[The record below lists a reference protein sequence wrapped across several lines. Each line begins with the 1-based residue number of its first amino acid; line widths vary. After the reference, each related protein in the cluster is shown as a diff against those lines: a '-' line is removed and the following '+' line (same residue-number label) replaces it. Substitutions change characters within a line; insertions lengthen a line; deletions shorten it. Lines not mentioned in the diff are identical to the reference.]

1 MTTKRMVVLCSACL
15 VLGGLMGAML
25 FDMTQSTWE
34 RDESLFIHGSGFSDW
49 YRTLC
54 HRDLPFDVLQATA
67 GAVTRD
73 GLKLN
78 SEYIRSLCPS
88 ESELIAS
95 LPNIRSKKQTN
106 LILQDDG
113 ETVTQRVTLAE
124 ENEAAKPTDETLS
137 QRVITLVEDST
148 PEPVAP
154 EAVDDD
160 YAPLRW
166 TIKQDIP
173 YISIYS
179 GRQIDLGDWVDA
191 DLLETTQRRYSTYTW
206 DTPVLFQVLREL
218 RQMREAC
225 R

>member
-1 MTTKRMVVLCSACL
+1 MTTKYMVALCSTCL
-15 VLGGLMGAML
+15 VVGGLMGAIL
-25 FDMTQSTWE
+25 FDMTQ
-34 RDESLFIHGSGFSDW
+34 
-49 YRTLC
+49 
-54 HRDLPFDVLQATA
+54 ATA
-67 GAVTRD
+67 
-73 GLKLN
+73 
-78 SEYIRSLCPS
+78 CPS

-95 LPNIRSKKQTN
+95 LPNTRSKKQTN

-137 QRVITLVEDST
+137 QRVITIAEDSA
-148 PEPVAP
+148 PELSAA

-166 TIKQDIP
+166 TSISDTS
-173 YISIYS
+173 YISIDS
-179 GRQIDLGDWVDA
+179 PPIDLRDWVDA
-191 DLLETTQRRYSTYTW
+191 DLLKPVPGRLSVYTW
-206 DTPVLFQVLREL
+206 DSPVLFQVLREL